1 MHLQKYMQKTAIFSL
16 LFLFLDCGNLAV
28 EAVPINSDIGLTPY
42 KGQFILRTQARYTSK
57 ADDPTGQN
65 RKVETFFVP
74 FVGVYGITSKA
85 SVLLKVPYINRDQIT
100 ETGLKRGDQ
109 GLGDITLL
117 GKYRLYTKDYKG
129 ATSRFSLLGGLEL
142 PTGEDDESDST
153 GVLPQTLQLGSG
165 SFDFIAGGA
174 YTYQSLDYEWDVDF
188 KYKFNQE
195 ANNFKFGDEFNYNF
209 AYQKRFSPWILPERG
224 LYDQW
229 NAVLEFN
236 GIYTARNE
244 LAGNDVFASGGNT
257 LFLSPG
263 IQFAS
268 QRMVYE
274 FSYQYPILQ
283 NLHGNQLEIDYKLAF
298 SFRYTF

>member
-1 MHLQKYMQKTAIFSL
+1 MSFLSL
-16 LFLFLDCGNLAV
+16 ICWSDSVL
-28 EAVPINSDIGLTPY
+28 AVPINSDIGLTPS
-42 KGQFILRTQARYTSK
+42 KGQFILRTQARYTRK
-57 ADDPTGQN
+57 AEDPTGQN
-65 RKVETFFVP
+65 RKVETFAVP
-74 FVGVYGITSKA
+74 IVGVYGITSKA
-85 SVLLKVPYINRDQIT
+85 SVLFKVPYVNRDQTT

-109 GLGDITLL
+109 GIGGITLL
-117 GKYRLYTKDYKG
+117 GKYRVYTKDYKG

-165 SFDFIAGGA
+165 AVDFIAGGA

-195 ANNFKFGDEFNYNF
+195 ANNFKFGDELNYDF
-209 AYQKRFSPWILPERG
+209 AYQKRFWPWVLPERG

-236 GIYTARNE
+236 GIYTAKNK

-274 FSYQYPILQ
+274 FSYQYPMLQ
-283 NLHGNQLEIDYKLAF
+283 DLHGDQVEIDYKLAF
-298 SFRYTF
+298 SLRYTF